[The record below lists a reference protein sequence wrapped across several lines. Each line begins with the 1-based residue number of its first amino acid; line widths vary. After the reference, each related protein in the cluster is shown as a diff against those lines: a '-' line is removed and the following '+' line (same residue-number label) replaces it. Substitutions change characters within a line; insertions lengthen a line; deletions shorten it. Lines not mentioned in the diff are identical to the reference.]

1 MYQNYR
7 EIPSPLQTIWDIL
20 DDYAATKTSIVR
32 AGLRAA
38 GFLAVTGTLVGPYA
52 LAGLAM
58 PAAKRPIA
66 KLWFRVCQKICGL
79 RVRVK
84 GLPHTAGATLIAAN
98 HVSYLD
104 IIVLGALVD
113 ARFVAK
119 KDVAGWPLFGLLAR
133 LANTIFVSRE
143 RRNAANDGGE
153 LRGALACGE
162 KIILFPEGTSSN
174 GLNVLPFKS
183 ALFSAVEPKHVDPGV
198 VMQPVSV
205 AYARYAD
212 GRKLKGDLTDLYA
225 WYGDM
230 TLAGHLLSVFGL
242 KGCVVEVNFMPPI
255 RPVAFPDRKSL
266 AQACERAVRQSLI
279 SAHRGY

>member
-20 DDYAATKTSIVR
+20 DDYAATKTSIFR
-32 AGLRAA
+32 AVLRAA
-38 GFLAVTGTLVGPYA
+38 GFAAVTGILVGPYA
-52 LAGLAM
+52 LAGAVR

-66 KLWFRVCQKICGL
+66 KLWFRTCQRICGL
-79 RVRVK
+79 RVRVR
-84 GLPHTAGATLIAAN
+84 GRPHEDGPVLIAAN

-119 KDVAGWPLFGLLAR
+119 RDVAGWPLFGLLAR
-133 LANTIFVSRE
+133 LADTIFVSRD
-143 RRNAANDGGE
+143 RRNAAGDSGE
-153 LRGALACGE
+153 LKGALDRGE
-162 KIILFPEGTSSN
+162 RIILFPEGTSSN

-183 ALFSAVEPKHVDPGV
+183 ALFSAVEPKHVNARV
-198 VMQPVSV
+198 AMQPVSIG
-205 AYARYAD
+205 YARYAD
-212 GRKLKGDLTDLYA
+212 GRRLKGELTDLYA

-230 TLAGHLLSVFGL
+230 TLAGHLMSVFGL
-242 KGCVVEVNFMPPI
+242 KGCVVEVDFMPPI

-266 AQACERAVRQSLI
+266 ASASERAVRRSLLTT
-279 SAHRGY
+279 HRGY